1 MHVKFSEIN
10 YTGIEIFSDKIYNI
24 DKASGD
30 VLDIGGNIGASAIY
44 FAKKYLVEPLP
55 NIVKVAKKI

>member
-24 DKASGD
+24 DKVSGD

-44 FAKKYLVEPLP
+44 FAKKYFSRDF
-55 NIVKVAKKI
+55 A

>member
-24 DKASGD
+24 DKVSGD

-44 FAKKYLVEPLP
+44 FSKKG
-55 NIVKVAKKI
+55 KKGYFSLIFYMN